1 LPQILQHHVTDF
13 QKGDMKS
20 PKQNN
25 HGEKKCSVHGF
36 SKKSVE
42 VLLFA
47 FLGL

>member
-25 HGEKKCSVHGF
+25 CGKKKCSVSGF

-42 VLLFA
+42 VLLFD